1 MHGETAET
9 KRLLN
14 ICFRHEHR
22 LRRFQAWMKNNC
34 QHGPLFWG
42 LAVICPA
49 ILVSWAYVGLLGG
62 YGGPK
67 RGPEKA
73 RNFEPMPI
81 SPKKLGAMVD
91 PKGAQKKQEILN
103 QCP

>member
-1 MHGETAET
+1 MRGETAET

-14 ICFRHEHR
+14 TCFRHEHP
-22 LRRFQAWMKNNC
+22 LRRFQTWMKNNC

-49 ILVSWAYVGLLGG
+49 ILVSWAYVGLLG
-62 YGGPK
+62 
-67 RGPEKA
+67 
-73 RNFEPMPI
+73 
-81 SPKKLGAMVD
+81 AMVD